1 MRVLADSTEPLSSSA
16 ASNRA
21 APFGLSAP
29 LVRIRPNGIQL
40 AVSGRSLLRRPDL
53 RAIRHA
59 GGHSVVFVL
68 GDADR
73 FGKGEERSLVLQP
86 PPQPRRAAGVEITGD
101 GHPRNNDEVLFRL
114 VQLRLEL
121 FRTGLEVFEAVSD
134 ELARPNN
141 LDRRAEQQRVSGES
155 EVLHRR
161 VQRPSEDRTVDR
173 PEEVIQRWHAL
184 RHPRVHQFSLLAL
197 WWQLLGLE
205 CQRVNRRQECREP
218 GIEIGSRLS
227 LSSAPCVSALEPG
240 PKRHAGQSARAGNRR
255 GPNRGAHWSQSVQ
268 RVGRFSERSPPFLV
282 IRSTRALSRALVIAA
297 RLSRS
302 AERLGRREP
311 RRMNR
316 GRAGPYSGQRS

>member
-68 GDADR
+68 GDAIDS
-73 FGKGEERSLVLQP
+73 G
-86 PPQPRRAAGVEITGD
+86 RRGAVARASATATAASSGWVEITGD

-134 ELARPNN
+134 ELHARTTSTGVPN
-141 LDRRAEQQRVSGES
+141 
-155 EVLHRR
+155 
-161 VQRPSEDRTVDR
+161 
-173 PEEVIQRWHAL
+173 
-184 RHPRVHQFSLLAL
+184 
-197 WWQLLGLE
+197 
-205 CQRVNRRQECREP
+205 
-218 GIEIGSRLS
+218 
-227 LSSAPCVSALEPG
+227 SSAFPA
-240 PKRHAGQSARAGNRR
+240 
-255 GPNRGAHWSQSVQ
+255 
-268 RVGRFSERSPPFLV
+268 
-282 IRSTRALSRALVIAA
+282 SRKSCIAA
-297 RLSRS
+297 
-302 AERLGRREP
+302 
-311 RRMNR
+311 
-316 GRAGPYSGQRS
+316 YSGRPRIARLIAPKK